1 MNFAVDLIFA
11 FGLDLMIGDPEWFHH
26 PVRFIGTL
34 INRLERTTRRL
45 FPNERVA
52 GTITGLLTV
61 IITALV
67 VYATI
72 RLANFADPVLGRI
85 AGIVW
90 MFLGLSSRSLAD
102 SAIRISEDLYR
113 EDLPAARKSLSC
125 IVGRDT
131 DRLNENEIS
140 RGTIESVAE
149 NTVDGILT
157 PLFFAFIGSFV
168 PFCAAPMMW
177 AFKAM
182 STCDSMIGHKDEKYI
197 RFGTFSARLDD
208 VANYVPAR
216 LCYILFPLASFILY
230 YSPDKCFLVALRD
243 SKHHDSPNA
252 GIPEAATAGALEV
265 RLGGMTYYDGL
276 PHEKKPFGP
285 EFLPPGKLHI
295 MRSVRLMWTVTVLM
309 LAAIIAAK
317 MLMH

>member
-1 MNFAVDLIFA
+1 MNFAIDLIFA
-11 FGLDLMIGDPEWFHH
+11 FGLDLMLGDPEWFHH
-26 PVRFIGTL
+26 PVRFIGAL
-34 INRLERTTRRL
+34 INWLERITRRI

-61 IITALV
+61 IVSGLV

-72 RLANFADPVLGRI
+72 RLANLADPVLGRI

-90 MFLGLSSRSLAD
+90 LYLGLSARSLAD
-102 SAIRISEDLYR
+102 SAHQISDDLYR
-113 EDLPAARKSLSC
+113 GDLPAARKSLSC

-131 DRLNENEIS
+131 KNLNESEIS
-140 RGTIESVAE
+140 RGAVESVAE

-157 PLFFAFIGSFV
+157 PIFFAFIGSFM

-177 AFKAM
+177 AFKGM
-182 STCDSMIGHKDEKYI
+182 NTCDSMIGHKDEKYI

-216 LCYILFPLASFILY
+216 LCYILFPIASLFLG
-230 YSPDKCFLVALRD
+230 YSPEKSFAVALRD
-243 SKHHDSPNA
+243 SKNHDSPNA

-265 RLGGMTYYDGL
+265 RLGGTTYYDGL
-276 PHEKKPFGP
+276 PHEKRPFGA

-295 MRSVRLMWTVTVLM
+295 RRSVHLMWAVTVLM
-309 LAAIIAAK
+309 ILAIIHVGIFLA
-317 MLMH
+317 